1 MDEKPI
7 KNLVRPLLPFC
18 FAALLLVVLLCGLSR
33 AIEAEPGVSSA
44 AASRESERA
53 GLLNY
58 LAGVSV
64 CEQTQNRVPDPGF
77 DQGIGR
83 PTHWHGEGEC
93 KFQANQPGHDG
104 YPSAVIFDQPGE
116 DECRLVTP
124 VGEIYVEPNRW
135 YDYRAWLKTG
145 PLDGNAF
152 LRVRFYK
159 WQDGWEAI
167 HPYAYTNAV
176 TDTGGVWV
184 RVTGSAQAPPDA
196 GYARVEAV
204 LPALSAGSV
213 WVDDVFFGLATCLEI
228 SKYDEPDP
236 VWPGEMLTY
245 TIVYSNTGREK
256 ATDVE
261 IIETYDRDVDFES
274 AQPPPDKGNTK
285 WEVPVLPPG
294 ASGTITV
301 LVQVEDDAEGP
312 SIVNCVD
319 LDSDET
325 VERVDICI
333 STQVDGDGCGLAVYP
348 PKAEKT
354 VAPGG
359 VANYDLTLYNTGSCD
374 GQVNLT
380 AISSQGWGVKFAP
393 PPPYTLPQDDSQH
406 VTVGIT
412 VPLAAR
418 GGDSDVAFIT
428 ATLVCGMPC
437 NKTVTATATV
447 TTTVAVPPTAAKIHG
462 PQTGRVDTAYT
473 FTATVSPPTATCPVY
488 TWLPSPT
495 AGQGSAVVTYKWST
509 FGTKIITVTAANAG
523 GTVSSTHSISIWH
536 MVHLPLVLRCYP
548 PPVGPPALHSIDNS
562 DIDGNYDVC
571 WSYPCF
577 ATYVLEEATDSA
589 FSDAKE
595 IYRGTKTCYRISD
608 KSAGWYYYR
617 VEASGSGVCRGWSNT
632 EEVGAWWEQEDEW
645 GEGEDDDW
653 NDYNDSRST
662 ANGPLISGKD
672 YYGYPDDK
680 YDFFKIYLA
689 TKGQIAMEV
698 DRHTGTCVN
707 LHLYYES
714 ESDHV
719 CRDTQP
725 PFEKTCGVDKPGW
738 YYIRIRTDQGYNM
751 DTPYTLRATF
761 P

>member
-536 MVHLPLVLRCYP
+536 MVYLPLVLRCYP
-548 PPVGPPALHSIDNS
+548 PIPEVPKLNFIDNWN
-562 DIDGNYDVC
+562 IDGSYDVS
-571 WSYPCF
+571 WSNAGRADF
-577 ATYVLEEATDSA
+577 YVLEEATDRA
-589 FSDAKE
+589 F
-595 IYRGTKTCYRISD
+595 
-608 KSAGWYYYR
+608 AGVTEVYTTADTRYCVSVEGCGRYYYR
-617 VEASGSGVCRGWSNT
+617 VKACNSWGCSGWSNV
-632 EEVGAWWEQEDEW
+632 EGVDAWWEREDTWEHYD
-645 GEGEDDDW
+645 ENEH
-653 NDYNDSRST
+653 NDSRSK
-662 ANGPLISGKD
+662 ANGPLISGEH
-672 YYGYPDDK
+672 YCGYLDDK
-680 YDFFKIYLA
+680 YDYFKITPDA
-689 TKGQIAMEV
+689 EGQVTIKL
-698 DRHTGTCVN
+698 DNRTTTNVN
-707 LHLYYES
+707 LILYHGVDKKS
-714 ESDHV
+714 V
-719 CRDTQP
+719 CRDDLGP
-725 PFEKTCGVDKPGW
+725 DYELTCDVISDT
-738 YYIRIRTDQGYNM
+738 YYICIRTDKDYNF
-751 DTPYTLRATF
+751 DTPYVLAASF